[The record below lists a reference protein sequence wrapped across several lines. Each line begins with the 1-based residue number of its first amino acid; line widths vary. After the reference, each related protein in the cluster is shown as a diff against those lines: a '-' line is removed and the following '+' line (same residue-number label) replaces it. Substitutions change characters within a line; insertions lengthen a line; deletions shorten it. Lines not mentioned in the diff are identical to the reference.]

1 MRKPTY
7 VDRFKKVRNITS
19 ADIYVNGQLAGTMEK
34 ADGSIWKTDFR
45 LDAPVPE
52 YVRKQLRTL
61 PGFDAHGARTMIRE
75 TLLRTCGL
83 DEEA

>member
-7 VDRFKKVRNITS
+7 VDRFRRVRNITS

-34 ADGSIWKTDFR
+34 ADGSVWKTDFR
-45 LDAPVPE
+45 LDSPVPE
-52 YVRKQLRTL
+52 YVRRYLRTIHL
-61 PGFDAHGARTMIRE
+61 DAQNARRMVRE
-75 TLLRTCGL
+75 TLLRTCVL